1 MGYLARMKHLSP
13 RQAYAFLSEHP
24 DAVFVD
30 CRSEAEYFLVGHPLV
45 ERPGAEPLRPHNVC
59 WADEMKLEVNTD
71 FVGDIDRIVGSR
83 TRPVVIICRSGR
95 RSVSAGEA
103 LEAAGYP
110 EVYNVL
116 EGFEGPLDE
125 RYRRGT
131 RSGWR
136 LDGLPWEQL

>member
-1 MGYLARMKHLSP
+1 MRHLRPREAHDFLLA
-13 RQAYAFLSEHP
+13 HP

-45 ERPGAEPLRPHNVC
+45 ERPGHEPWRPHNVC
-59 WADEMKLEVNTD
+59 WADELKLEVNTH
-71 FVGDIDRIVGSR
+71 FVADIERIAPER
-83 TRPVVIICRSGR
+83 ERPVVIICRSGR

-103 LEAAGYP
+103 LEAVGYTD
-110 EVYNVL
+110 VINVL

-131 RSGWR
+131 LAGWR
-136 LDGLPWEQL
+136 LAGLPWEQL